1 MKTIRIKSWLKNF
14 SLMQVLKG
22 DATPTADDQADALEK
37 YAAHVR
43 SGGALGDDIEMASG
57 ILVIGSKQRKKRR
70 TLIVAV
76 DADIDEHQ
84 LFNPMAVL
92 ALREYAD
99 AINDG
104 VVGQSHQHG
113 DYKAINGCT
122 IMFISGSNSHE
133 E

>member
-1 MKTIRIKSWLKNF
+1 MKTMQIRSWLKNF
-14 SLMQVLKG
+14 SLIQILKG

-43 SGGALGDDIEMASG
+43 SGGAIGDEIEMPSG
-57 ILVIGSKQRKKRR
+57 MHVIGSKQRKKRR

-76 DADIDEHQ
+76 DADIEEHQ
-84 LFNPMAVL
+84 LFNPMVVS

-99 AINDG
+99 AMNDG

-113 DYKAINGCT
+113 DYKAKNGCT
-122 IMFISGSNSHE
+122 IMFIAGSNSHE